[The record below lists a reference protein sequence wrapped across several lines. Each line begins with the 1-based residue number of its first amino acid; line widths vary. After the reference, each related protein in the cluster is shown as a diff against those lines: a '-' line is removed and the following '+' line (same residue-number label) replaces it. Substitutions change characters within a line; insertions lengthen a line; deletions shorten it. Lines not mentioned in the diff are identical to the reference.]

1 MDITFR
7 RKGRK
12 YASTGD
18 EADVIEAHNVCSAMW
33 ANRTLVVMKVLPQ
46 PRHSYRVAMARR
58 VAFWPEAG
66 ATSST
71 TMKRG
76 MRIIEG
82 DNIHQESSL
91 ITAKGKALAG
101 TFADLAPTVIESLTA
116 QMSITC
122 RIFHNTTR
130 TTGSEEP
137 TEATTAGSDHKNPK
151 YDE

>member
-1 MDITFR
+1 MDIMLR

-18 EADVIEAHNVCSAMW
+18 EAIVIEAHNACSAMW

-46 PRHSYRVAMARR
+46 QRHPYRVAMALL
-58 VAFWPEAG
+58 VALWPEAG

-76 MRIIEG
+76 IRMIEG
-82 DNIHQESSL
+82 DNLHQESSP

-101 TFADLAPTVIESLTA
+101 TFADLAPTVTQSSTA
-116 QMSITC
+116 RMYMTC

-151 YDE
+151 HDE